1 MATRKGQ
8 KMDPTENKAALIEKV
23 DKTVAGRSHFVRWL
37 LGVVYWLFP
46 FVLLGIGLL
55 IGDFIPAFRTSV
67 FGKSPIDESVWL
79 PLVVL
84 IILAVT
90 WLLFDLFWVF
100 SRETTS
106 RSLQTNSAVTNFM
119 AIIFSVAFGYLIN
132 SQGGIPWWFIVP
144 FAAAVVD
151 VFTTGW
157 AAINNATQ
165 KPFMTER
172 GRE

>member
-1 MATRKGQ
+1 MYGV
-8 KMDPTENKAALIEKV
+8 DPIENKAEVIRKV
-23 DKTVAGRSHFVRWL
+23 DKSITGRPRFVRWL
-37 LGVVYWLFP
+37 LGLVYWLFP
-46 FVLLGIGLL
+46 LVLLGIGYLV
-55 IGDFIPAFRTSV
+55 GDFFPAFRASV
-67 FGKSPIDESVWL
+67 FSKWPIDESVWL

-84 IILAVT
+84 IILAIT

-106 RSLQTNSAVTNFM
+106 RNLQTNSAVTNIM

-132 SQGGIPWWFIVP
+132 SEGGVRWWFIVP

-151 VFTTGW
+151 VFTTAW